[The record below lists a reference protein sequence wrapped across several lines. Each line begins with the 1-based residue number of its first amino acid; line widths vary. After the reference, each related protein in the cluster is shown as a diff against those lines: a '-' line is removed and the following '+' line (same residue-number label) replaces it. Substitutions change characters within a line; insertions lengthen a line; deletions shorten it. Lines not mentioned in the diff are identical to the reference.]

1 MLVRSR
7 LLPMLLLG
15 LLPCAHAQ
23 NPQLYRIEVD
33 LGVVL
38 GLTEVYPE
46 DARLVEVG
54 LCAWRAVGHVEQL
67 RGFLDSGDNAAAFAR
82 SIADSHEE
90 IRAAAALLEDS
101 GARVRTPLLR
111 RVRSILTELELLEGQ
126 ILPAEGKLKE
136 PAGQPRPITQAEMD
150 ALCRAIGSAD
160 FDDAKLEILA
170 DWLQH
175 GRCLYAAQLAG
186 LLTLFDFDSSRVD
199 AAVLATPR
207 LHDRENLFQLA
218 ECFDF
223 SSSFG
228 ELRAAVGD

>member
-1 MLVRSR
+1 MSVRPSR
-7 LLPMLLLG
+7 LLQLLLFG
-15 LLPCAHAQ
+15 LLPPVMAQ

-46 DARLVEVG
+46 DARLVDVG
-54 LCAWRAVGHVEQL
+54 LCAWRAAGHVEEL
-67 RGFLDSGDNAAAFAR
+67 RGLLEEPGSAPALAR
-82 SIADSHEE
+82 AVVDCHQEM
-90 IRAAAALLEDS
+90 RTAAALLEES
-101 GARVRTPLLR
+101 GSRVRAPLLR
-111 RVRSILTELELLEGQ
+111 RVRSILTELELLEKHPFPEQ
-126 ILPAEGKLKE
+126 TKERTAHSARPWTEAELA
-136 PAGQPRPITQAEMD
+136 P
-150 ALCRAIGSAD
+150 LCRAIERAD
-160 FDDAKLEILA
+160 FDADKLEILA

-175 GRCLYAAQLAG
+175 GGCLRVAQLAG
-186 LLTLFDFDSSRVD
+186 LLALFDFDSSRVD
-199 AAVLATPR
+199 AAALAAPR